1 MKKQKILK
9 ISNVKYTGFL
19 YNLELSSNSQEEDL
33 YWIEQDSKIVSHN
46 CFYKDLH
53 SLMNF
58 GKHILNL
65 DMNMLDAADQVNERV
80 REKKDWLEIKGAT
93 TENNYCE

>member
-19 YNLELSSNSQEEDL
+19 YNLELISSEPKEDL
-33 YWIEQDSKIVSHN
+33 YWVEQNSKIVSHN
-46 CFYKDLH
+46 CLYKDLH

-58 GKHILNL
+58 GKHTLNL
-65 DMNMLDAADQVNERV
+65 DMNMLEAADQVNERV

>member
-46 CFYKDLH
+46 CFYKDLN
-53 SLMNF
+53 SLMYYGRNV
-58 GKHILNL
+58 LSL
-65 DMNMLDAADQVNERV
+65 EMNMLGAANKVNERV

-93 TENNYCE
+93 TDNNYC